1 MQFAGLSDPGKEHS
15 AKKLEKLHGV
25 RPGRGK
31 GRNNTTYQVFPSRT
45 KENVR
50 AYDSAASGVKGTAVY
65 VPDQYGSHISDKGI
79 SRGVATLPSVP
90 LSTKPAE
97 GHFVVNITNNG
108 APTVFNSVADSAH
121 SLHLQDLWVCGW
133 QVTADLQ
140 DPDTAALPAGPLVLE
155 VKGDTIHTY
164 SHVFS
169 NIGGLGSRVYLPWNL
184 NGAEAYT
191 SMNDHS
197 EPILIYRWKHGDGTL
212 KNVSVQLR
220 APSAAATPLTFTN
233 AFVTF
238 AYTVGSWSK

>member
-1 MQFAGLSDPGKEHS
+1 MQFAFGSDPGKAHS
-15 AKKLEKLHGV
+15 AKTLEKLHA
-25 RPGRGK
+25 RKPGKDRGA
-31 GRNNTTYQVFPSRT
+31 TQYQVHRART
-45 KENVR
+45 RDQVR
-50 AYDSAASGVKGTAVY
+50 AYDSAASGAKGTAVF
-65 VPDQYGSHISDKGI
+65 VPDQYGSHVSDKGI
-79 SRGVATLPSVP
+79 SRGVSTLPVVP
-90 LSTKPAE
+90 LSRKPAE
-97 GHFVVNITNNG
+97 GHFVVNINNNA
-108 APTVFNSVADSAH
+108 APTLFNSVADSAH

-140 DPDTAALPAGPLVLE
+140 DPATGALPAGPLVLE
-155 VKGDTIHTY
+155 VRGDTIHSY

-184 NGAEAYT
+184 NGADAYT

-220 APSAAATPLTFTN
+220 APTAAATPLTFTN

-238 AYTVGSWSK
+238 AYTVSSWAK